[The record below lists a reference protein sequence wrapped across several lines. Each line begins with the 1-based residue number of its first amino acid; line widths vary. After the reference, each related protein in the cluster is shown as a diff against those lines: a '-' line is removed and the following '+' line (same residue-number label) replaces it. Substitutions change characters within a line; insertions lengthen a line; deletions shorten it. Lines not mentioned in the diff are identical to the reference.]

1 MARVPTKLDYV
12 LDVYIDRSM
21 VHKEHNWE
29 GFHFDFLYHN
39 VHSKTYNVDLCDF
52 AHLAIN
58 LWYLSFLVKYF
69 GHYRFQC
76 CNCYHLLSVF
86 SFELQS
92 FMKSFHYKIAS
103 MQNVL
108 NFVSIIGI
116 DSKCQL
122 SMIILVNFIMKIIII
137 IGTTMT

>member
-1 MARVPTKLDYV
+1 VALDCCVKLMASLAFQPSIGVANKTRCVYKQTSSMARVPTKLDYV

-21 VHKEHNWE
+21 VHKEHKWE
-29 GFHFDFLYHN
+29 GFHFDLLYHN
-39 VHSKTYNVDLCDF
+39 VHSKTYNVDLYDF

-86 SFELQS
+86 F
-92 FMKSFHYKIAS
+92 IRT
-103 MQNVL
+103 
-108 NFVSIIGI
+108 SIIHE
-116 DSKCQL
+116 
-122 SMIILVNFIMKIIII
+122 IISLQNC
-137 IGTTMT
+137 